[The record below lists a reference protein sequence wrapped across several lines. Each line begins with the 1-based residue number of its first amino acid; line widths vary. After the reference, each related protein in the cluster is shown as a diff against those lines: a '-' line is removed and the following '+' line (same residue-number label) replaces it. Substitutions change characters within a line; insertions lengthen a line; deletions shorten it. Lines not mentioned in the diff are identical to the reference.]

1 MFQVAIFVK
10 NCKFKMKCVEKH
22 DASAFGA
29 SQFPWLFLNNSVFQQ
44 NSKFLTNFKISWLFP
59 DQWQP
64 CLCICVCVTVQ
75 LIVLKQLWESI

>member
-10 NCKFKMKCVEKH
+10 NCKFKMKCVEKY
-22 DASAFGA
+22 DAGAFGA
-29 SQFPWLFLNNSVFQQ
+29 SQFPWLFLNISVFQQ

-64 CLCICVCVTVQ
+64 CLCICVCVQ